1 MICGAT
7 MQRLRDGLR
16 HFEANTRF
24 NHAPNFARL
33 AHVQT
38 PPVMFLTCSDSRLVP
53 ELFTSSGPGDMFFV
67 RNIANIVPPYDEKG
81 DASVPAAVMFAVEVL
96 GVSDIVVCGH
106 SDCGGMKA
114 LLKPPPRDVHLAR
127 WLSYGASAVNSWR
140 EGGATAA
147 SSQPEH
153 DQLSQWS
160 VRKQVDNL
168 AGYPSV
174 RERVSKG
181 TLKLHTW
188 WFDIEP
194 GAALAYSPVEGRFV
208 PAVEELDR
216 LLGAEASKKVA

>member
-1 MICGAT
+1 

-33 AHVQT
+33 AHAQS

-67 RNIANIVPPYDEKG
+67 RNIANIVPPYDAQG
-81 DASVPAAVMFAVEVL
+81 DASVPAAVLYGVEVL

-106 SDCGGMKA
+106 SDCGGAKA
-114 LLKPPPRDVHLAR
+114 LLKPPPKDPHLAR
-127 WLSYGASAVNSWR
+127 WLSYASNAVTAWRDKGAPAGSA
-140 EGGATAA
+140 
-147 SSQPEH
+147 QPEY
-153 DQLSQWS
+153 DLFSQWS
-160 VRKQVDNL
+160 VRQQVANL
-168 AGYPSV
+168 GAYPYV

-188 WFDIEP
+188 WFDIGS
-194 GAALAYSPVEGRFV
+194 GAALAYSPAAERFV

-216 LLGAEASKKVA
+216 LLGVAASQKVA